1 MKQLFFNIIKNDI
14 YNLCYSLHIKYNIDL
29 DILLETYT
37 PNISFNKPVKK
48 PVKKIIKV
56 NSFKQCKARCW
67 GGKHTVKYNPITK
80 KWTYGTQCMRNSINN
95 SDYCLTHHKLSLKKN
110 GLPHGRFNENVPHD
124 HYLKYKQKIEKYFN
138 IKY

>member
-48 PVKKIIKV
+48 TIKV

-67 GGKHTVKYNPITK
+67 GGKHSVKYNPITK